1 MSKNSLRQ
9 WVKSIERAHL
19 RRAALGL
26 VLLSVVLV
34 SACRQD
40 MQDQPKFIPMRPSK
54 FFANGSSARLLVE
67 GTVPRGYLRE
77 NKALYT
83 GKKEGAPAAPAPAPA
98 PASGAPVVGA
108 ALYPDMVTEMPVSV
122 NKELI
127 ERGQQRFQIF
137 CSACHGLTGNG
148 DGMIWRRG
156 YKKPATLHTDQLRQ
170 VPVGHLFDVIT
181 NGWIAMPA
189 YADQIPVQDRWA
201 IVAYIRALQLT
212 QPSTAPAAPSASPA
226 ASPAPSATNTPATR
240 PAAPAKNGGR

>member
-9 WVKSIERAHL
+9 WVNSIQRAHL

-26 VLLSVVLV
+26 MLLSFVFV

-40 MQDQPKFIPMRPSK
+40 MQDQPKFIPMRASN
-54 FFANGSSARLLVE
+54 FFSNGSSARLLVE
-67 GTVPRGYLRE
+67 GTVPRGFLRE

-83 GKKEGAPAAPAPAPA
+83 GKKEGAPATPAPVPTGG
-98 PASGAPVVGA
+98 GAVDGA

-122 NKELI
+122 NKELL

-181 NGWIAMPA
+181 NGWVAMPA

-212 QPSTAPAAPSASPA
+212 QPSTPTAAPAASPA
-226 ASPAPSATNTPATR
+226 ASPAPGATTTPATH